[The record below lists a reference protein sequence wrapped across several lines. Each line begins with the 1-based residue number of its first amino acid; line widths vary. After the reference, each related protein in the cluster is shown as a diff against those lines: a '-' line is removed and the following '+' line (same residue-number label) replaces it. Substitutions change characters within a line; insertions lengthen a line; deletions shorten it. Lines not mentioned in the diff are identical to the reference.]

1 MWQHIQ
7 KLENENEGVL
17 GKQKQINRKIDTL
30 LTSFNETKKVY
41 EDLDLRRFNS
51 LAKAALSHQTLHAEN

>member
-17 GKQKQINRKIDTL
+17 GKQKEINRKIDTL

-41 EDLDLRRFNS
+41 EDLDSKR
-51 LAKAALSHQTLHAEN
+51 A